1 MGNVI
6 SVLKKFTN
14 NTALAQVKGKVDR
27 AKPKLARLWGK
38 TQPIFHY
45 GLIPSICAYGLWY
58 DDKFTVNPVELCHL
72 LVGVNPVELYQELS
86 KVVPIA
92 PVAVFATS
100 EAIVLRLFQ

>member
-14 NTALAQVKGKVDR
+14 STALAQVKGKVDR

-38 TQPIFHY
+38 KQSIFYY
-45 GLIPSICAYGLWY
+45 GAIPSICAYGLWY
-58 DDKFTVNPVELCHL
+58 DDKFTVNPVELYHL

-86 KVVPIA
+86 KNVPIA
-92 PVAVFATS
+92 PTVVFAAS